1 MAEAASIM
9 FKNTF
14 PDHHGERLLGENKK
28 LVSGAAERIK
38 EVIIRL
44 LKQLE
49 SCIGQEEHS
58 KRPDFS
64 VYTGSSGYALLYL
77 HLHKHLT
84 STSSDSDTDASSN
97 SSRSEGEDYLMQALQ
112 HLKEALA
119 NPQGRRHTF
128 LCGDAGPLALG
139 AVVYSNMGDE
149 RNSAHCISRL
159 EAMHINV
166 IRDQTLP
173 DEHLYGRC
181 GYLTAL
187 LFVQHHLGA
196 DKVDR
201 ELIVKVTR
209 AILDSGRAFGSKTR
223 EGPPLMY
230 EWHNKKYLGAAHGL
244 AGIMYTLLLIKEPEV
259 LSEIESAVRPC
270 VDFLLTLQFA
280 SGNFPSSIG
289 SSSGD
294 RLVQWCHGA
303 PGWVYMFIA
312 AYKTYNDKRYLEAAE
327 RCCEV
332 TWQRGL
338 LKKGYGLCHGAA
350 GNAYAFLALF
360 RLTRNQKHLYRAH
373 KFAEWCC
380 DYGKQQC
387 RVPDRP
393 FALFEG
399 LAGTVYYLTDMLD
412 PLSAKFPAFEF

>member
-1 MAEAASIM
+1 MTEDIR

-14 PDHHGERLLGENKK
+14 SDYQGEKLLGEDKK
-28 LVSGAAERIK
+28 LLSSAAERLK
-38 EVIIRL
+38 EVITRL
-44 LKQLE
+44 LKEWQV
-49 SCIGQEEHS
+49 CISQDEDRG
-58 KRPDFS
+58 RPDFS
-64 VYTGSSGYALLYL
+64 VYTGQSGYSLLYI
-77 HLHKHLT
+77 HLHKCLSGTHFG
-84 STSSDSDTDASSN
+84 SAIG
-97 SSRSEGEDYLMQALQ
+97 EGEDYHVQALR

-139 AVVYSNMGDE
+139 AVIYSKMGDE
-149 RNSAHCISRL
+149 RNSSHCIARL
-159 EAMHINV
+159 ESMHINV

-187 LFVQHHLGA
+187 VFVQHHLGT

-201 ELIVKVTR
+201 EVIVKVTR
-209 AILDSGRAFGSKTR
+209 AIIDSGQALASKTR
-223 EGPPLMY
+223 DGPPLMY
-230 EWHNKKYLGAAHGL
+230 MWHDKKYLGAAHGI
-244 AGIMYTLLLIKEPEV
+244 AGILYTLLKIKEPEV
-259 LSEIESAVRPC
+259 WPDVERLVRPC
-270 VDFLLTLQFA
+270 VDHLLSLQFA
-280 SGNFPSSIG
+280 SGNFPSSVG

-294 RLVQWCHGA
+294 KLVQWCHGA
-303 PGWVYMFIA
+303 PGWIYTLLA

-332 TWQRGL
+332 AWQRGL

-360 RLTRNQKHLYRAH
+360 RHTHSQKYLYRAY

-380 DYGKQQC
+380 DYGRHQC
-387 RVPDRP
+387 RKPDRP
-393 FALFEG
+393 FSMFEG
-399 LAGTVYYLTDMLD
+399 LAGTIYFLVDMLD
-412 PLSAKFPAFEF
+412 PLNARFPAYEF